1 MRRALVL
8 IVALTAAVV
17 GFAAEEP
24 VEEPPLGIGFM
35 WYARSEEVAK
45 RLDGE
50 QDFVDLILGGDK
62 LSVFEEIKPPVRV
75 IPLSLALRRHEVR
88 PFPGVAETIEML
100 RAAEIPPERV
110 IIGYNPERAPGTPPE
125 EMDNLLE
132 SVQAA
137 KALAD
142 GFGSPLL
149 VGPGLREMRQHED
162 LYPELAKHC
171 DVWLIQSQSLQM
183 HVSRELTTV
192 AEYRAGVE
200 RIVGILREGNPEV
213 QVFVQIVA
221 SGKPDADLFTAEELV
236 ERIRAIEDL
245 VDAVRIY
252 GGSPALLNEIVDLL
266 RPPAA
271 EEAAEE

>member
-1 MRRALVL
+1 MILMAHCLRYASALLFL
-8 IVALTAAVV
+8 ISAAPVCV
-17 GFAAEEP
+17 GDEVSP
-24 VEEPPLGIGFM
+24 HQPPLGIGFM

-62 LSVFEEIKPPVRV
+62 LRVFQEIKPPVSV
-75 IPLSLALRRHEVR
+75 VCLSLALWRHEVR
-88 PFPGVAETIEML
+88 PFPGVADTIEML
-100 RAAEIPPERV
+100 RAAEIPPERI

-142 GFGSPLL
+142 EFGSPLL
-149 VGPGLREMRQHED
+149 VGPGLREMRQRED

-171 DVWLIQSQSLQM
+171 DIWLIQSQSLQM
-183 HVSRELTTV
+183 NASRELTTV

-200 RIVGILREGNPEV
+200 RIVGMLRAGNPEV

-221 SGKPDADLFTAEELV
+221 SGRPDADLFAAEELV

-252 GGSPALLNEIVDLL
+252 GDSPALLGEIVDLL
-266 RPPAA
+266 RP
-271 EEAAEE
+271 E